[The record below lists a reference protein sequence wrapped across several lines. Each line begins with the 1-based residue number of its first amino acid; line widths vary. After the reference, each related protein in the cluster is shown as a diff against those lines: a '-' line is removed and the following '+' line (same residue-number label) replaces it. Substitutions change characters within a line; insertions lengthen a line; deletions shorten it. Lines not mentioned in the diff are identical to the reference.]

1 MKVIKDLTIMS
12 VLTGTMFVL
21 ELALSSIP
29 SVQLTFLLIL
39 IYSKL
44 LGTPKTMI
52 MIFIHVLLDTFLFGG
67 LMSFYMGSMLF
78 GYMLIPIMA
87 NTVFKRVE
95 NVYVLGLFSGLSAV
109 LYAWSFIPPT
119 MLLYNVNLWLY
130 LIADIP
136 FTAVL
141 VVNNF
146 IATIVL
152 YKPLTRIFKEYFLGE
167 V

>member
-1 MKVIKDLTIMS
+1 MMS
-12 VLTGTMFVL
+12 VLTGVMFVL

-29 SVQLTFLLIL
+29 SVQLTFLLML
-39 IYSKL
+39 IYSRI

-52 MIFIHVLLDTFLFGG
+52 IIFVHVLLDTMLFGG

-87 NTVFKRVE
+87 NTIFKRVE
-95 NVYVLGLFSGLSAV
+95 NVYVLALFSGLSAV

-119 MLLYNVNLWLY
+119 MLLYNIDVWLY
-130 LIADIP
+130 LMADIP
-136 FTAVL
+136 FTAVS
-141 VVNNF
+141 VINNF

-167 V
+167 M

>member
-1 MKVIKDLTIMS
+1 MMS
-12 VLTGTMFVL
+12 VLTGVMFVL
-21 ELALSSIP
+21 ELALFSIP
-29 SVQLTFLLIL
+29 SVQLTFLLML
-39 IYSKL
+39 IYSRI

-52 MIFIHVLLDTFLFGG
+52 IIFVHVLLDTVLFGG

-87 NTVFKRVE
+87 NTIFKRVE
-95 NVYVLGLFSGLSAV
+95 NVYVLALFSGLSAV

-119 MLLYNVNLWLY
+119 MLLYNIDVWLY
-130 LIADIP
+130 LMADIP

-141 VVNNF
+141 VINNF

-152 YKPLTRIFKEYFLGE
+152 YKPLTRIFKEYFIGE
-167 V
+167 IQY